1 MLPPE
6 IVILIFACFVA
17 VSTMAMIYA
26 RHARVRIQPVPGKG
40 GTRRNHQQSR
50 IETLEVRE
58 VFDAA
63 GVELEGEDLFLNG
76 TIYQNVDMVALAKA
90 ITASGAKFYGAVWCP
105 HCTAQKGFFGEGGSY
120 LPFYEVTNSDHT
132 LNALGSSLGIQALPT
147 WIFANGTRVEG
158 TLTIEQL
165 VQLTGVTVPTSTTPY
180 IAEIAPITLYAG
192 EPLFLT
198 LDGYSPTGEAL
209 TYTVTSSSGTVLTE
223 VRQQTRSLRIT
234 VKNFGVM
241 EFQLLEDYAN
251 LATDQIIALA
261 QAGIYDGLKFHRVKD
276 NFVIQ
281 GGDPLGTGAG
291 DPTIPYFDD
300 QYDFDLRYN
309 RSGVLGM
316 AKSYD
321 DTNSSQFFITEGSQR
336 ESLDFKYTIFGY
348 LTEGD
353 AVREAIS
360 EVPTNSGDYPTSDVI
375 IEKVEVFQDHENAL
389 VKLNTF
395 IAGITGNDTLTITA
409 TDASGRTFSR
419 QVNVAYFPTS
429 ANKVAYL
436 GDIPDLI
443 VHPGSVLTYQLIGYD
458 ANGDTVRF
466 LDKAGLSSVPVSIQ
480 TTNANGLIYSVD
492 NSTGVL
498 TIQAPSSF
506 RGQGQVIVAAYD
518 FLSTSSLNYDFQ
530 VINIS
535 ASAAPILVNDTF
547 DTIAGSVNSITPLA
561 NDNASA
567 PAFDLNTLE
576 ILSVPD
582 GIQLGVQDGVITYT
596 APVGYSGSFT
606 VDYKISNIY
615 GAAGN
620 FASLT
625 INVSPNTLAVAG
637 DDAYQIDVDS
647 IAIFDVL
654 NNDRLNKFLTSN
666 MGMSITSVGVSSV
679 GAAIAIQ
686 DGKIRYIPAAGYSG
700 LDTFTYTVT
709 NGTSVVTGTVSVSIV
724 DIQDFGVTVSRE
736 KTEDLAPPPISDP
749 YLNEWDSFWVEVWV
763 NSDRISTQGIST
775 AALGM
780 HFVPGLFDATTIEP
794 GAGFQFNSTPTI
806 NGETGE
812 ITGLE
817 AVATTAGLG
826 SGQRVLLAR
835 IRFQPSADGGLSV
848 DSDGIPFD
856 AFFSVRDAQIQAADT
871 EMLDAQVTA
880 LPTTKILPVIYD
892 LNDDGKIDLSDV
904 FVFRDNYLGNTSAVA
919 SIGDFDLNGAVNTY
933 DLSLLIR
940 EIGETR
946 SNVSD
951 AAPGHFIAYD
961 FNYLSNA
968 LSQTPL
974 SVGISPPADDVTSLT
989 PEVVQPVLDA
999 AAAKIADAYS
1009 QLGVFNFVITTNFQ
1023 IVDLP
1028 GSQLSYRNN
1037 GILYLDID
1045 AAGYGW
1051 FVDSTPAQNEEFSSS
1066 GVNSWNA
1073 LAESDADG
1081 KIDLLT
1087 VILHELISHQDETED
1102 DLFTDYLYTSKR
1114 FLFAPEDLP
1123 IFQLLNPALVDQ
1135 ALADEDA

>member
-1 MLPPE
+1 VLPPE
-6 IVILIFACFVA
+6 IAILVLVCFVA
-17 VSTMAMIYA
+17 VSALAMIYA
-26 RHARVRIQPVPGKG
+26 RHARVKVQPVSAPGRV
-40 GTRRNHQQSR
+40 RRSHPQR
-50 IETLEVRE
+50 LIETLEVRE

-76 TIYQNVDMVALAKA
+76 SIYQNVDMVALAKA
-90 ITASGAKFYGAVWCP
+90 ITASGAKFYGAAWCP

-120 LPFYEVTNSDHT
+120 LPFYEVTNADHT
-132 LNALGSSLGIQALPT
+132 LNDLGSSLGIQALPT
-147 WIFANGTRVEG
+147 WIFANNTRIEG

-165 VQLTGVTVPTSTTPY
+165 VQYTGVTVPTSTTPY

-291 DPTIPYFDD
+291 DPTIPQFDD

-321 DTNSSQFFITEGSQR
+321 DTNSSQFFITEGTQR

-360 EVPTNSGDYPTSDVI
+360 EVPTNSGDHPTTDVI
-375 IEKVEVFQDHENAL
+375 IEKVEVFQDYENAL

-395 IAGITGNDTLTITA
+395 IAGVTGSDTLTITA

-436 GDIPDLI
+436 GDIPDMI
-443 VHPGSVLTYQLIGYD
+443 VHPGSVLTYRLIGYD

-466 LDKAGLSSVPVSIQ
+466 LDKDGLSAVPVPIQ
-480 TTNANGLIYSVD
+480 STNANGLIYSVD
-492 NSTGVL
+492 NTTGVL
-498 TIQAPSSF
+498 TIQVPSSF

-530 VINIS
+530 VITVS
-535 ASAAPILVNDTF
+535 AFVAPILVNDTF
-547 DTIAGSVNSITPLA
+547 DTIAGSVNSINPLA
-561 NDNASA
+561 NDDPSA

-576 ILSVPD
+576 ILSIPA
-582 GIQLGVQDGVITYT
+582 GIQLNIQDGVITYNT
-596 APVGYSGSFT
+596 PVGYSGSFT
-606 VDYKISNIY
+606 VGYQVSNIY
-615 GAAGN
+615 GAAGGY
-620 FASLT
+620 ASIT
-625 INVSPNTLAVAG
+625 INVSPNTVAVAG
-637 DDAYQIDVDS
+637 ADAYQIDVDGV
-647 IAIFDVL
+647 AIFDVL
-654 NNDRLNKFLTSN
+654 NNDRLNKFLSSN
-666 MGMSITSVGVSSV
+666 MGMSITSVGTSSV

-686 DGKIRYIPAAGYSG
+686 DGKIRYIPAAGFSG
-700 LDTFTYTVT
+700 LDTFIYTVT
-709 NGTSVVTGTVSVSIV
+709 NGTSVATGTVSVSVV

-736 KTEDLAPPPISDP
+736 PTEAGDPPPISDP
-749 YLNEWDSFWVEVWV
+749 YLNEWDAFWVEVWV
-763 NSDRISTQGIST
+763 NSDRISTQGVSA
-775 AALGM
+775 AALNM
-780 HFVPGLFDATTIEP
+780 HFVPGLFDPTTIEP
-794 GAGFQFNSTPTI
+794 GAGFQFTSTPAI

-812 ITGLE
+812 ITGLN
-817 AVATTAGLG
+817 AVATTTGLG

-835 IRFQPSADGGLSV
+835 IRFQPSAGGGLSV
-848 DSDGIPFD
+848 ESDGIPFD
-856 AFFSVRDAQIQAADT
+856 AFFSVSDAQLQAADT
-871 EMLDAQVTA
+871 AMLDAQITA
-880 LPTTKILPVIYD
+880 LPTTKILPVTYD
-892 LNDDGKIDLSDV
+892 LNDDGQVDLTDV
-904 FVFRDNYLGNTSAVA
+904 VIFRDDYLGNTSADA
-919 SIGDFDLNGAVNTY
+919 TPGDFDLNGVVNTY
-933 DLSLLIR
+933 DFSLLIR
-940 EIGETR
+940 ELGETR
-946 SNVSD
+946 ANVS
-951 AAPGHFIAYD
+951 AAVEGHVIEYD
-961 FNYLSNA
+961 FQYLAIA

-974 SVGISPPADDVTSLT
+974 SVGVAPPANEVTSLT
-989 PEVVQPVLDA
+989 PEDVQPVLDA
-999 AAAKIADAYS
+999 AADKIADAYS
-1009 QLGVFNFVITTNFQ
+1009 QLGIFNYVVTTNFQ

-1051 FVDSTPAQNEEFSSS
+1051 FVDSTPTQNEEFSSS
-1066 GVNSWNA
+1066 GENSWNA
-1073 LAESDADG
+1073 SAGDASG
-1081 KIDLLT
+1081 KVDLLT

-1102 DLFTDYLYTSKR
+1102 DLFADHLNVGKR